1 MPNLVR
7 SSDLESR
14 LSKSKNKS
22 STKMQTDKASNLAK
36 IGQHLG

>member
-22 STKMQTDKASNLAK
+22 STKMQTGEANLAK
-36 IGQHLG
+36 IGLHLG